1 VTQNSAA
8 LRVGDAEDQ
17 AVLPEKEAIERV
29 SIAEVGNTVVLVSSR
44 EVTEGLVWKITLLE
58 DDLAVERRAQE
69 VSKRER
75 QAQFQELTLL

>member
-17 AVLPEKEAIERV
+17 AALAEKEAIERV
-29 SIAEVGNTVVLVSSR
+29 SIAEARNTVVLVSSR